1 MALPQ
6 DIEKRKRIAA
16 DVERAYTLK
25 NEIDML
31 LSDITDIGNTLKDEI
46 DFPTKEFNKLVTSR
60 YEGAKLLE
68 KAQSKVSDVEDANAS
83 VEILKKLV

>member
-1 MALPQ
+1 MLPN
-6 DIEKRKRIAA
+6 DLDKRKRIAA
-16 DVERAYTLK
+16 DVERAYNLK

-31 LSDITDIGNTLKDEI
+31 LSDIVDIGNTLKEET
-46 DFPTKEFNKLVTSR
+46 DFPTKDFNKLVASR

-68 KAQSKVSDVEDANAS
+68 KAQSKVSEVEDANAS